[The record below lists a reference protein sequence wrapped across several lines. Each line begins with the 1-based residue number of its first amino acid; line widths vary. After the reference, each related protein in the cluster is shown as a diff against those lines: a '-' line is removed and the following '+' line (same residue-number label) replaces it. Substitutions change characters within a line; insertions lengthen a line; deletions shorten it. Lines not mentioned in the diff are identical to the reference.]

1 MHLLHTVFY
10 KSSVVMAMRICLK
23 IKSYFTYP
31 SLLLLKESV
40 AAQTRQSLSPKVI
53 HTNTQDKRFSGDY
66 FFTLA
71 GTSEFTPKIR
81 E

>member
-10 KSSVVMAMRICLK
+10 TSSVVMAMRICLK
-23 IKSYFTYP
+23 IKSYFAYP

-71 GTSEFTPKIR
+71 RTSEFTPKIR

>member
-1 MHLLHTVFY
+1 MQVLRNVLHTFHVAL
-10 KSSVVMAMRICLK
+10 AMRICLK